1 MSVVELVPR
10 GGLVIPNVG
19 EESLESRRRVVNNK
33 LLDLAIKQCQTTTLK
48 VLLHSSE
55 SRQVLSQLYNDIW
68 DGQLVHGKAKSLDV
82 QVVFD
87 SATLNNNH
95 HVWFMA
101 PITIFPTSASSN
113 GVKGEVLDVDLEAN
127 TDLVLYDNP
136 LDVARFIH
144 AHVALGGTFD
154 QLHAGHK
161 KLLTVAL
168 ESATQSVTVG
178 VTSDAMLQTKKNA
191 NKIER
196 LEIRLGRVREFC
208 ESIRRPGVDLI
219 IVPIDD
225 PFGPTV
231 TVRNLDALV
240 CSSETLVGANM
251 VNAERQKIG
260 FPALLPIVTMRSN
273 AYVLSSTFLRE
284 RL

>member
-1 MSVVELVPR
+1 MSVLELVPR
-10 GGLVIPNVG
+10 GGLVIPGCVG
-19 EESLESRRRVVNNK
+19 EESLESRRRVVNSK
-33 LLDLAIKQCQTTTLK
+33 LLDLAIKQCPTATLK
-48 VLLHSSE
+48 VLLPRSE

-87 SATLNNNH
+87 APALGS
-95 HVWFMA
+95 VWFAA
-101 PITIFPTSASSN
+101 PSAIFPASASSGGGG
-113 GVKGEVLDVDLEAN
+113 GVITLDVNLEAS

-136 LDVARFIH
+136 LDVARFTH

-161 KLLTVAL
+161 KLLSVAL

-191 NKIER
+191 SKIER
-196 LEIRLGRVREFC
+196 LETRLARVRDFC
-208 ESIRRPGVDLI
+208 ESLRRPGVDLI

-231 TVRNLDALV
+231 TVRDLDALV
-240 CSSETLVGANM
+240 CSSETLAGANM